1 MRTGFG
7 DLECSI
13 GRASMRENRA
23 IKATA
28 KVNADDILLV
38 IDQKGLTEQIQFRC
52 RVENPGR
59 GVICI
64 YLVLCLSFVRVAG
77 AA

>member
-7 DLECSI
+7 DLECSS

-28 KVNADDILLV
+28 TVNADDILLV
-38 IDQKGLTEQIQFRC
+38 IDQKGLTEQMQFRYNSDAEL
-52 RVENPGR
+52 RIR
-59 GVICI
+59 GEGLYAFI
-64 YLVLCLSFVRVAG
+64 
-77 AA
+77 